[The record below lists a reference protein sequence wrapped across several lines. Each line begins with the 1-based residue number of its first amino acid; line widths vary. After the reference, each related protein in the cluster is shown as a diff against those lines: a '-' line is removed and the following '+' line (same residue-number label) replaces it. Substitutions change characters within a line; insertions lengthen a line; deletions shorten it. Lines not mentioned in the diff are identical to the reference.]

1 MSDKDATSNKS
12 RRQFIELLTAGSLTA
27 TTVGL
32 VANPGLGRTEA
43 STPSESRRAGRAH
56 YKIFSPGRIGKMK
69 LKNRIVRSAA
79 FEGAGAITGEVTED
93 MLRIHRAYAEGG
105 VALTLTGY
113 MAVMEYG
120 KKISHVC
127 AYDDRFIPGLKK
139 LADAVHGVG
148 NGCKIGAEIG
158 HDGSSANSTRE
169 GRAYQPSMLS
179 PTGVKWPNRISPSGI
194 NWRGEAT
201 GHTLTVAEIE
211 RFCEDMAQATR
222 RLREAGFDC
231 VEIHGAHH
239 YLVNTFLSPFTNRRT
254 DSYGGPLKN
263 RVRIVAEMVQRMR
276 DYVGRDFPVL
286 IKLNCDDGA
295 VDNGTPGEIDLHNF
309 PALVRE
315 VVKAGVDAIDISGS
329 EKPGDP
335 MRANIDKPEEQSF
348 YLRYA
353 EAMDVGTPV
362 ILGCGNRNVERL
374 EGILNRTQGQVD
386 FFNFARPLIREPDL
400 AKRWLEGRG
409 EASASCT
416 NTSLCF
422 RRLTETGQPIRCVV
436 LEQMQ
441 KAEQERLE
449 AEFSPYGA

>member
-1 MSDKDATSNKS
+1 MSENDSKPRTT
-12 RRQFIELLTAGSLTA
+12 RREFIELALTTTA
-27 TTVGL
+27 VGL
-32 VANPGLGRTEA
+32 TQGGRAEA
-43 STPSESRRAGRAH
+43 ATPPASRPEGRAH

-69 LKNRIVRSAA
+69 LKNRFVRSAA

-93 MLRIHRAYAEGG
+93 MLRFHRVYAEGG

-127 AYDDRFIPGLKK
+127 AYDDRFIPGLTR
-139 LADAVHGVG
+139 LAEAVHGVG

-158 HDGSSANSTRE
+158 HDGSSSGVPRDD
-169 GRAYQPSMLS
+169 RAYQPSMLS
-179 PTGVKWPNRISPSGI
+179 PAGVKWPNRISPSGI
-194 NWRGEAT
+194 DWRGQPA
-201 GHTLTVAEIE
+201 GHILTVAEIE
-211 RFCEDMAQATR
+211 RFCEDMGQATR

-239 YLVNTFLSPFTNRRT
+239 YLVNTFLSPYTNRRT
-254 DSYGGPLKN
+254 DRYGGSLKN

-276 DYVGRDFPVL
+276 HYAGRDFPIL
-286 IKLNCDDGA
+286 IKLNCDDGS
-295 VDNGTPGEIDLHNF
+295 VDNGTPGEIDIHNF

-315 VVKAGVDAIDISGS
+315 IARAGVDAIDISGS

-335 MRANIDKPEEQSF
+335 MRANIDKPEEQSY
-348 YLRYA
+348 YLRFA
-353 EAMDVGTPV
+353 EALDVETPV
-362 ILGCGNRNVERL
+362 ILGCGNRNVELL
-374 EGILNRTQGQVD
+374 EGILNRTKGRVD

-400 AKRWLEGRG
+400 PKRWLEGRG
-409 EASASCT
+409 EAGAQCT
-416 NTSLCF
+416 NSSLCF
-422 RRLTETGQPIRCVV
+422 RRLTQTGEPIRCVV

-441 KAEQERLE
+441 KAERERLE

>member
-1 MSDKDATSNKS
+1 MSDKDSTPKTS
-12 RRQFIELLTAGSLTA
+12 RREFIELVAAGSLATTA
-27 TTVGL
+27 TGFVPSDQ
-32 VANPGLGRTEA
+32 AEAAPPPG
-43 STPSESRRAGRAH
+43 SRPAGRAH

-93 MLRIHRAYAEGG
+93 MLRFHRGYAEGG

-120 KKISHVC
+120 KKSSHVC
-127 AYDDRFIPGLKK
+127 AYDDRFIPGLTK
-139 LADAVHGVG
+139 LAEAVHGAKD
-148 NGCKIGAEIG
+148 GCKIGAEIG
-158 HDGSSANSTRE
+158 HDGTSSNAPRE
-169 GRAYQPSMLS
+169 GQAYKPSMLS
-179 PTGVKWPNRISPSGI
+179 PTGVQWPNRISPSGI
-194 NWRGEAT
+194 DWRGQPA
-201 GHTLTVAEIE
+201 GHTMTVAEIE

-222 RLREAGFDC
+222 RLRDAGFDC

-254 DSYGGPLKN
+254 DNYGGSLKN
-263 RVRIVAEMVQRMR
+263 RVRIVAEMIQRMR
-276 DYVGRDFPVL
+276 HYVGRDFPIL

-295 VDNGTPGEIDLHNF
+295 VDNGTPGEIDIHNF
-309 PALVRE
+309 PAMVRE
-315 VVKAGVDAIDISGS
+315 IVKAGVDAIDISGS

-335 MRANIDKPEEQSF
+335 LRGNISKPEEQSF

-353 EAMDVGTPV
+353 EALDVGAPV
-362 ILGCGNRNVERL
+362 ILGCGNRNVELL
-374 EGILNRTQGQVD
+374 EEILNRTKGKVD

-409 EASASCT
+409 DASALCT
-416 NTSLCF
+416 NSSLCF
-422 RRLTETGQPIRCVV
+422 RRLTQTGEPIRCVV

-449 AEFSPYGA
+449 AEFSPYGV